1 MPICIC
7 RLHRKKVTT
16 HCPGSN
22 RDAQCA
28 HAAIPVN
35 CGAYVVQKG
44 KTMARVVL
52 SGLEELAGKAG
63 QEIVV
68 SDWLEVTQER
78 IDQFA
83 DATGDHQWIHV
94 DVERARRES
103 PFGAPIAHGF
113 LTMSLLSHF
122 LNESLEFGKSKMG
135 VNYGFNRLRFTAPV
149 KVGSRLRAR
158 FKLKEFQRIEGGV
171 QMIWDIVMECEGET
185 KPVLVAE
192 WVGRRYG

>member
-1 MPICIC
+1 
-7 RLHRKKVTT
+7 
-16 HCPGSN
+16 
-22 RDAQCA
+22 
-28 HAAIPVN
+28 
-35 CGAYVVQKG
+35 
-44 KTMARVVL
+44 MARAAFRN
-52 SGLEELAGKAG
+52 LEELAAKVG
-63 QEIVV
+63 QEVVV

-103 PFGAPIAHGF
+103 PFGTTIAHGF
-113 LTMSLLSHF
+113 LTLSLLSHF
-122 LNESLEFGKSKMG
+122 LNNSLEFGNSKMG
-135 VNYGFNRLRFTAPV
+135 VNYGCNRLRFTAPV
-149 KVGSRLRAR
+149 KAGSRLRTR

-171 QMIWDIVMECEGET
+171 QMIWDVAMECEGQQ

>member
-1 MPICIC
+1 
-7 RLHRKKVTT
+7 
-16 HCPGSN
+16 
-22 RDAQCA
+22 
-28 HAAIPVN
+28 
-35 CGAYVVQKG
+35 
-44 KTMARVVL
+44 MARAAFRD
-52 SGLEELAGKAG
+52 LEELAVKVG

-103 PFGAPIAHGF
+103 PFGATIAHGF
-113 LTMSLLSHF
+113 LTLSLLSHF
-122 LNESLEFGKSKMG
+122 LNNSLEFGNSKMG
-135 VNYGFNRLRFTAPV
+135 VNYGCNRLRFTAPV
-149 KVGSRLRAR
+149 KAGSRLRAR

-171 QMIWDIVMECEGET
+171 QMIWDVAMECEGQQ